1 MKSPIPLRRYLL
13 LQMGLVAIL
22 PMVIVVA
29 LMGMYLMP
37 RMQTDVGIHHQ
48 ALARTV
54 AGQISDHLM
63 GGERQLNALAEYI
76 QVRGNQSAGQR
87 HALLDAQCGDG
98 DFFESIYIVD
108 TENARIR
115 SVGLPASRR
124 NLRDD
129 LLGLDLSGRELI
141 RVASDPNKTIWSET
155 FLSTVSS
162 RMAVAVAIPLED
174 QSIIGEITV
183 DQLSDFI
190 SGLAVQS
197 ALLTIVLDRQGRVI
211 ASSQREFSGRHFDLE
226 NFPPSDETKLGQLVS
241 HQFELDGRPLFG
253 THVTIDHLGWR
264 VLVTQ
269 PLSDIYQPIRSTL
282 GMILFGLVIA
292 LALALVIG
300 WLQANGIAKTSR
312 LYAARARSIAQ
323 GHYDLHWP
331 PSKTEEFAH
340 LAENLKQMAKMISQ
354 RERALVDSE
363 ANLSITLDSIG
374 DAVIVTDA
382 QGKITRMNP
391 MAEHLTG
398 WFSHDAV
405 GQPLPDVFRIINAFT
420 RENVPSPVEKVI
432 AEGQIVGL
440 ANHTVLIAR
449 DGQEYQIAD
458 SGAPINDSEGGIVGV
473 VLVFRDVTETYA
485 KEQEIRESAAKL
497 KNITANVP
505 GVVFQFHAA
514 PGPFYSVGF
523 VNSKAVDMLGLDVP
537 LDQFMKAFA
546 AGIPQDDRDR
556 YIDSIRSAV
565 DEVKTWRYEGRFI
578 KPSGQSLWFSGTA
591 TPQTRKDGILFNGV
605 LVDIT
610 DRRKMEEALHLTQFC
625 LDKASIGIFRFDS
638 EAKILAVNE
647 QACASLGYTQEELC
661 RMTVFD
667 IDPGFNPEIW
677 PAHIQS
683 LREAGTRKI
692 ETRYQHKNGHILPVE
707 IIINIMEFGG
717 EEFHVAFVQD
727 ISDRKLAEQ
736 EAKGLEAALQH
747 AQKMEAI
754 GTLAGGIAHDFNNIL
769 SAVIGYSELA
779 LSNTGL
785 DPWMNSNMEKILAA
799 GKRARDLVRQILA
812 FSRRSE
818 SELQPLLVEPLV
830 KEALKLLRSSLP
842 TTIEISQEI
851 SPETRTIMADPAQ
864 IHQIIMNLCTN
875 AAHAME
881 KNGGRLTIQL
891 SQLNLTDQD
900 LRLHPEL
907 SPGTFL
913 KLCVQD
919 TGMGIPADT
928 LEKIFE
934 PYFTT
939 KEKGKGT
946 GLGLAVV
953 HGIVRSYGGAIY
965 AYSEP
970 DCGSTFNVYIPTI
983 QAELPVED
991 RKIPELPGG
1000 SEHILLVDDEPVL
1013 LDVGQQ
1019 MLEKLGYQVSVYQNS
1034 CEALAVFRQSPDIF
1048 DLILT
1053 DMTMPVMT
1061 GDKLA
1066 VEIMQIRPEI
1076 PIIICTGY
1084 SSAISSESALEMGI
1098 KAFLYKPIVEM
1109 DLATTVRQVLDDR

>member
-1 MKSPIPLRRYLL
+1 MKSSIPLRRYLL
-13 LQMGLVAIL
+13 MQMGLVAIL

-37 RMQTDVGIHHQ
+37 QMQTDIGIHHQ

-54 AGQISDHLM
+54 AGQISAHLM
-63 GGERQLNALAEYI
+63 GGERQLKALADYI
-76 QVRGNQSAGQR
+76 QDSGSQSAEQWD
-87 HALLDAQCGDG
+87 ALLDALCGDG
-98 DFFESIYIVD
+98 DFFESVYIVD
-108 TENARIR
+108 NENARIR

-129 LLGLDLSGRELI
+129 LLGIDISGRKLI
-141 RVASDPNKTIWSET
+141 RVAPDLNRTFWSET

-162 RMAVAVAIPLED
+162 RMAVAVAIPMKD
-174 QSIIGEITV
+174 QAVIGEITV
-183 DQLSDFI
+183 DQLSEFI
-190 SGLAVQS
+190 SRLPVQS
-197 ALLTIVLDRQGRVI
+197 ALITIVLDRQGRVI
-211 ASSQREFSGRHFDLE
+211 SSSQREFSGRHFDLE
-226 NFPPSDETKLGQLVS
+226 NFPPSEETKLGKLVS
-241 HQFELDGRPLFG
+241 HQFELDGQPLFG

-323 GHYDLHWP
+323 GHYDLQWP
-331 PSKTEEFAH
+331 PSKVEEFAH
-340 LAENLKQMAKMISQ
+340 LAENLKQMAKMIGQ
-354 RERALVDSE
+354 RERALVESE

-391 MAEHLTG
+391 MAEQLTG

-405 GQPLPDVFRIINAFT
+405 GQPLPDVFRIVNAFT
-420 RENVPSPVEKVI
+420 RESIANPVEKVM

-440 ANHTVLIAR
+440 ANHTVLIAK
-449 DGQEYQIAD
+449 DGREYQIAD
-458 SGAPINDSEGGIVGV
+458 SGAPINDSGKSIVGV
-473 VLVFRDVTETYA
+473 VLVFRDVTEAYA
-485 KEQEIRESAAKL
+485 REQEIRESAARL

-505 GVVFQFHAA
+505 GVVFQFHAT
-514 PGPFYSVGF
+514 PDHVYSVGF

-537 LDQFMKAFA
+537 QERFMKAFVS
-546 AGIPQDDRDR
+546 GIPEEDRDR
-556 YIDSIRSAV
+556 YLASIRSAV
-565 DEVKTWRYEGRFI
+565 DEVKTWQYEGRFI
-578 KPSGQSLWFSGTA
+578 KPTGEHLWFSGSA
-591 TPQTRKDGILFNGV
+591 IPQSREDGILFNGV

-610 DRRKMEEALHLTQFC
+610 DRRKMEEALWLTQSC
-625 LDKASIGIFRFDS
+625 LDKASIGIFRIGS
-638 EAKILAVNE
+638 EAQILAVND
-647 QACASLGYTQEELC
+647 QACTSLGYTQEELC
-661 RMTVFD
+661 RLTVFD
-667 IDPGFNPEIW
+667 IDPGFNPETW
-677 PAHIQS
+677 PGHMQR

-692 ETRYQHKNGHILPVE
+692 ETQHQHKNGHTFPVE
-707 IIINIMEFGG
+707 ILINIMEFGG
-717 EEFHVAFVQD
+717 EEFHIAFVLD
-727 ISDRKLAEQ
+727 ISDRKLAEH
-736 EAKGLEAALQH
+736 EAQKLETALQH

-779 LSNTGL
+779 LSSTDL
-785 DPWMNSNMEKILAA
+785 DPWMNSTMEKILAA
-799 GKRARDLVRQILA
+799 GKRARDLVRQILT
-812 FSRRSE
+812 FSRRGE
-818 SELQPLLVEPLV
+818 SELKPLLVEPLV

-842 TTIEISQEI
+842 TTIEISQQF
-851 SPETRTIMADPAQ
+851 SPQTRTIMADPAQ
-864 IHQIIMNLCTN
+864 IHQIVMNLCTN

-881 KNGGRLTIQL
+881 ESGGRLTIQL

-907 SPGTFL
+907 NPGNFL
-913 KLCVQD
+913 KLSVQD
-919 TGMGIPADT
+919 TGMGIPSDT
-928 LEKIFE
+928 LGKIFE

-946 GLGLAVV
+946 GLGLSVV
-953 HGIVRSYGGAIY
+953 HGIVNSYGGAIY

-970 DCGSTFNVYIPTI
+970 ECGSTFNVYIPTTG
-983 QAELPVED
+983 AALHAED
-991 RKIPELPGG
+991 RKITELPGG

-1013 LDVGQQ
+1013 LDIGQQ
-1019 MLEKLGYQVSVYQNS
+1019 MLERLGYQVSIYKNS
-1034 CEALAVFRQSPDIF
+1034 CEALAVFRQFPDVF
-1048 DLILT
+1048 DLVLT

-1066 VEIMQIRPEI
+1066 AEIMRIRPEI

-1084 SSAISSESALEMGI
+1084 SSLISSESALEMGI
-1098 KAFLYKPIVEM
+1098 KAFLYKPIVQT
-1109 DLATTVRQVLDDR
+1109 DLANMVRQVLDDR